1 MPQPML
7 KESPPPEAQE
17 SRPRRRM
24 SPPTPEMLARARELE
39 KELGRPLR
47 TEIAWPLTEKE
58 EEEVI
63 IARFHFRGGV
73 DSGRGNFERIRSAL
87 MLTVPHAGG
96 V

>member
-39 KELGRPLR
+39 KELGHPLR

-63 IARFHFRGGV
+63 IARSISEEEWIPAEEFFKKHGL
-73 DSGRGNFERIRSAL
+73 D
-87 MLTVPHAGG
+87 
-96 V
+96 